1 MNTPSQRQVPT
12 YSFGER
18 VVLAAI
24 LALIALIPRL
34 AALRTGHAPFVP
46 DPSPIPDARSRIG
59 RDVSTRHA

>member
-1 MNTPSQRQVPT
+1 MSTPSQRQVPA

-34 AALRTGHAPFVP
+34 MALRTDRTSFTP
-46 DPSPIPDARSRIG
+46 DPFH
-59 RDVSTRHA
+59 T